1 MNVTKTGALAT
12 ACLLAMSLTA
22 APAVH
27 GQSPD
32 ALVRAFAAAGRSS
45 QIGVTVRDVED
56 ADVKLAKAG
65 VLVDEVVPRSPADK
79 AGMKTGDAITEFDG
93 ERVRSVRQ
101 FTRLVQE
108 TPAGRTVSAVL
119 SRGGQ
124 RVTVNVTPEPGNIGD
139 EFGWRLLDSPLRPA
153 LPPTP
158 PAAPRVARPPALT
171 PAPAFPFDVEGGALT
186 ILANRGR
193 LGITMEEL
201 NSQLAEYFGVK
212 DGVLVKSVVDG
223 SAAAKAGIKAGD
235 VITTFNGNHVYDT
248 SDVSRA
254 LTRMEDAGEFTVEIV
269 RDRKTQTL
277 KGKLEPRETRTR
289 SRVRTIV

>member
-1 MNVTKTGALAT
+1 MNVNKTGVLAT
-12 ACLLAMSLTA
+12 ACLLAMILSA

-27 GQSPD
+27 GQGPD
-32 ALVRAFAAAGRSS
+32 ALVRAFAVAGRSS

-79 AGMKTGDAITEFDG
+79 AGMKTGDAI
-93 ERVRSVRQ
+93 
-101 FTRLVQE
+101 
-108 TPAGRTVSAVL
+108 
-119 SRGGQ
+119 
-124 RVTVNVTPEPGNIGD
+124 
-139 EFGWRLLDSPLRPA
+139 DSPLRPA
-153 LPPTP
+153 LPPPP

-171 PAPAFPFDVEGGALT
+171 PAPGFPFDVEGGALT

-201 NSQLAEYFGVK
+201 NSQLSEYFGVK

-254 LTRMEDAGEFTVEIV
+254 LTRMDDAGEFTVEIV

-289 SRVRTIV
+289 PRVRTIV

>member
-1 MNVTKTGALAT
+1 MNVNKTGVLAT
-12 ACLLAMSLTA
+12 ACLLAMILSA

-27 GQSPD
+27 GQGPD
-32 ALVRAFAAAGRSS
+32 ALVRAFAVAGRSS

-124 RVTVNVTPEPGNIGD
+124 RVTVNVTPEPGNVGD
-139 EFGWRLLDSPLRPA
+139 E
-153 LPPTP
+153 
-158 PAAPRVARPPALT
+158 
-171 PAPAFPFDVEGGALT
+171 
-186 ILANRGR
+186 
-193 LGITMEEL
+193 
-201 NSQLAEYFGVK
+201 
-212 DGVLVKSVVDG
+212 
-223 SAAAKAGIKAGD
+223 
-235 VITTFNGNHVYDT
+235 
-248 SDVSRA
+248 
-254 LTRMEDAGEFTVEIV
+254 
-269 RDRKTQTL
+269 
-277 KGKLEPRETRTR
+277 
-289 SRVRTIV
+289 